1 MTGNGKHTT
10 YKNADDWGMVYV
22 CFTHIIFQTTNML
35 SSLIG
40 YPIHHHQLSLI
51 FRWIIPYWVKSL
63 ILLIKR
69 PILLVI

>member
-10 YKNADDWGMVYV
+10 YKKDDDWGMVYV
-22 CFTHIIFQTTNML
+22 CFPHIIFQTTNM

-40 YPIHHHQLSLI
+40 YPKHHHKLSLI
-51 FRWIIPYWVKSL
+51 FRWIIPYLVKSL